1 MEDFVI
7 RLLKA
12 LHRKQSSNYW
22 FIRSGCK
29 SLTVGPV
36 KAPAGAIVVADGAAG
51 DATAIKDGQKNLS
64 IGSFAQ

>member
-1 MEDFVI
+1 M

-51 DATAIKDGQKNLS
+51 DAAALKGGQ
-64 IGSFAQ
+64 